1 MMFIAHCSSFKSVFS
16 GKLKSAGMGFF
27 MLLVAVASFGQEVT
41 LKGYI
46 RDSRSGES
54 LSGATLA
61 IMDMQI
67 AANANAYGFYNISL
81 PPGRHTLVFSFVGYQ
96 SVEKTLDLQENSILN
111 VELVAASRHLQE
123 VVVTGKK
130 PARNVSDVRIS
141 AQSLTM
147 ETMKTIP
154 AFMGEVDVM
163 KSLML
168 LPGVSSGG
176 EGSTGLFVRGGGMDQ
191 NLILLD
197 DATVYNASHLMGI
210 FSVFNPDAIKAVQ
223 IFKGGIPAWYGGRL
237 SSVVDIRMTEGNATR
252 LSGSGGIGSIASR
265 LTLEGPLRKETSSF
279 LISGRRT
286 YADLFLPLAPD
297 TSLHNNRLYFYDL
310 NVKVDFQ
317 LNEDDR
323 VYFSSYAGSDILG
336 ISNEFL
342 IGWGNITTA
351 LRWNHIF
358 NNELSFNISLL
369 YSRFDYLMGSRYQV
383 NSFDWTSF
391 IEDMALKADWTWF
404 LNPDNTMRFG
414 VQSVRHWFNPGD
426 IQGVGKKSAISNYVL
441 PRNNALEHSL
451 YFSNEQ
457 NLSAKLT
464 VEYGL
469 RYTLFQNIGPGTVYE
484 IDDQYQVRDTL
495 DIVSG
500 KVYHQAH
507 GPEPRLSLR
516 YRLKQGQSLKAS
528 YNRTRQYIQQ
538 TNTTTSGSPLDI
550 WFPSSPNVLPQYADQ
565 VALGYFRNFMDDV
578 VEFSLE
584 GYYKHMGN
592 HIDFKDH
599 AQVVLNPHLEA
610 DLRRGDAWSYGLELM
625 VRKTRGRF
633 SGWFSYTYSRAWQ
646 QIPGI
651 NEGQS
656 FPANFDRPHD
666 LSLVMSMELSPRV
679 TLGASWVYNTGR
691 PVTLP
696 VGRYEFGGEI
706 MAVYSGRNATRLP
719 DYHRLD
725 LSLTLEP
732 RDRPQRR
739 FRGSWSFSVYNA
751 YLRKN
756 VYSYSFRQ
764 KEEAPYE
771 TQAYKTYLFGIV
783 PAVTYNFEF

>member
-1 MMFIAHCSSFKSVFS
+1 MFKVLRF
-16 GKLKSAGMGFF
+16 GKQFRVAPPWGSAALGLVL
-27 MLLVAVASFGQEVT
+27 LLVAAVSFGQEVT
-41 LKGYI
+41 LKGYV
-46 RDSRSGES
+46 RTARTGEP
-54 LSGATLA
+54 LPGATLA
-61 IMDMQI
+61 IHELRLAINTD
-67 AANANAYGFYNISL
+67 ASGFYHLRL
-81 PPGRHTLVFSFVGYQ
+81 PAGRHTLVFSYVGYR
-96 SVEKTLDLQENSILN
+96 SIEKTVNLQENSLLN
-111 VELVAASRHLQE
+111 VELAAASQYLQE
-123 VVVTGKK
+123 VVVSGKQGGG
-130 PARNVSDVRIS
+130 NVSDVRIS
-141 AQSLTM
+141 SQSLTM

-237 SSVVDIRMTEGNATR
+237 SSVVDVRMTEGNATR
-252 LSGSGGIGSIASR
+252 LSGSGGIGTIASR

-391 IEDMALKADWTWF
+391 IEDMALKADGTWF

-414 VQSVRHWFNPGD
+414 VQSIRHWFNPGD

-457 NLSAKLT
+457 NLSEDLT

-469 RYTLFQNIGPGTVYE
+469 RYTLFQNIGPGTVYT

-507 GPEPRLSLR
+507 GPEPRFSLR
-516 YRLKQGQSLKAS
+516 YSLTEKQSLKAS
-528 YNRTRQYIQQ
+528 YTRTRQYIQQ

-550 WFPSSPNVLPQYADQ
+550 WFPSSPNVRPQYADQ
-565 VALGYFRNFMDDV
+565 IAVGYFRNFMDDV
-578 VEFSLE
+578 VAFSLE

-610 DLRRGDAWSYGLELM
+610 DLRRGDAWSYGVELM

-633 SGWFSYTYSRAWQ
+633 SGWFSYTYSRARQ

-651 NEGQS
+651 NQGRS

-725 LSLTLEP
+725 LSLTLAP
-732 RDRPQRR
+732 RDKPQRR
-739 FRGSWSFSVYNA
+739 FRGSWNFSVYNA

-771 TQAYKTYLFGIV
+771 MQAYKTYLFGIV
-783 PAVTYNFEF
+783 PALTYNFEF